1 MTQQPERGQNVAV
14 DRPGQDQQLGHEVL
28 QNAYRTVYR
37 AIPQRSFDGC
47 RRRYHSLMAW
57 SLRSVIPVWVLALLG
72 AVAVGAFAPS
82 RSLTWIPIV
91 LAASVLLTMA
101 IQLALQRKEG
111 LVTRMMASLGGALV
125 ICAVA
130 TGILAIV

>member
-1 MTQQPERGQNVAV
+1 
-14 DRPGQDQQLGHEVL
+14 
-28 QNAYRTVYR
+28 
-37 AIPQRSFDGC
+37 
-47 RRRYHSLMAW
+47 MAW
-57 SLRSVIPVWVLALLG
+57 SLRSVVPVWVVALLG
-72 AVAVGAFAPS
+72 VVAVAVFAAS

-130 TGILAIV
+130 TGILVLV

>member
-1 MTQQPERGQNVAV
+1 
-14 DRPGQDQQLGHEVL
+14 
-28 QNAYRTVYR
+28 
-37 AIPQRSFDGC
+37 
-47 RRRYHSLMAW
+47 MAW

>member
-1 MTQQPERGQNVAV
+1 MT
-14 DRPGQDQQLGHEVL
+14 
-28 QNAYRTVYR
+28 
-37 AIPQRSFDGC
+37 
-47 RRRYHSLMAW
+47 W
-57 SLRSVIPVWVLALLG
+57 SLRSVIPVWVVALLG
-72 AVAVGAFAPS
+72 VVAVGVFAAS

-91 LAASVLLTMA
+91 LAASVLVTMA

-130 TGILAIV
+130 TGILALI

>member
-1 MTQQPERGQNVAV
+1 
-14 DRPGQDQQLGHEVL
+14 
-28 QNAYRTVYR
+28 
-37 AIPQRSFDGC
+37 
-47 RRRYHSLMAW
+47 MAW

-72 AVAVGAFAPS
+72 AVAVGVFAAS

-91 LAASVLLTMA
+91 LAASVLLTIA

>member
-1 MTQQPERGQNVAV
+1 
-14 DRPGQDQQLGHEVL
+14 
-28 QNAYRTVYR
+28 
-37 AIPQRSFDGC
+37 
-47 RRRYHSLMAW
+47 MAW
-57 SLRSVIPVWVLALLG
+57 SLRSVIPVWVVALLG
-72 AVAVGAFAPS
+72 VVAVAVFAAS

-101 IQLALQRKEG
+101 IQLALQRKDG

-130 TGILAIV
+130 TGILVLV

>member
-1 MTQQPERGQNVAV
+1 
-14 DRPGQDQQLGHEVL
+14 
-28 QNAYRTVYR
+28 
-37 AIPQRSFDGC
+37 
-47 RRRYHSLMAW
+47 MAW
-57 SLRSVIPVWVLALLG
+57 SLRSVIPVWVVALLG
-72 AVAVGAFAPS
+72 VVAVGVFAAS